1 MERNI
6 SKILVFIPAKKDIR
20 YFTGTTRIESSKSYG
35 ISEERI
41 ENITKS
47 DGNFA
52 PTFDDHCL
60 LPNVNYNGHCLIK
73 INISIPRKVIN
84 PYIPYTPSPQLKKL
98 NTDFTLGNCLFGS
111 VRLTKNADPD
121 KNKYSGYG
129 IRFDS
134 PSEFLFTNG
143 NYGKNLSFLE
153 LIFWSSS
160 VHLDNKRKELMIREK
175 MS

>member
-1 MERNI
+1 M
-6 SKILVFIPAKKDIR
+6 FIPAKKDIR

-129 IRFDS
+129 IGFDS

-160 VHLDNKRKELMIREK
+160 VHLDNKRKELMIMEK